1 MKYDKVHIIITLLFL
16 VGFVLSIGCN
26 KGGLP
31 GLVKCEG
38 TVSWKGEP
46 VEEAF
51 VAFSPKS
58 STDGRSA
65 SGTTDVQ
72 GRFKVSTL
80 NDNDGILPGEY
91 SVTISKSTTT
101 REGGLESSGDNPDE
115 NRGKIAQETVT
126 ETHFIPQ
133 VYADRKTSGLSAV
146 ISSKGEKN
154 LTFELVGEI
163 QPPSRQIR

>member
-1 MKYDKVHIIITLLFL
+1 MKYDKVHIIVTLLFL
-16 VGFVLSIGCN
+16 MGFVLSTGCN

-31 GLVKCEG
+31 GLVRCEG

-51 VAFSPKS
+51 VAFSPKDNS
-58 STDGRSA
+58 DGRSA
-65 SGTTDVQ
+65 SGTTDAQ

-80 NDNDGILPGEY
+80 NNNDGILPGEY
-91 SVTISKSTTT
+91 FVTISKSTTT
-101 REGGLESSGDNPDE
+101 REGGLESSDNPDE
-115 NRGKIAQETVT
+115 NRGRIVQETVT

-133 VYADRKTSGLSAV
+133 AYADRKTSGLSAV

-163 QPPSRQIR
+163 QPSGRPVR